1 MKEMMLL
8 TLLYFKQVRKT
19 AGRCQDDPLVL
30 EVLELQKRFSLWAY
44 GASDLDESLGV
55 NPAVRELIVS
65 DLAAL
70 VLILS
75 TGSIHCSTLK
85 LVLPMTSETG
95 IRFFTPECQRTLF
108 DETNRVL
115 EQASTIAHHRLR
127 HSASRPP
134 LDILGFYISIKE
146 IKPRI
151 DNLYEILPTTKHLVE
166 NFDETEPRQAEEI
179 GVDKGW
185 SFSNTNIKRVR
196 RRISQALK
204 QLRSTTTPATQ
215 FLSTSYGAKNSR
227 KPHSNPSKS
236 STKKSYRSTDPS
248 SIPTIFSDSGT
259 QDSANTSTDTV
270 TSDSLSEVEQSS
282 SKPITSISTRALSSC
297 KKCRTTFT
305 GPAGVE

>member
-1 MKEMMLL
+1 MKEMMSL

-19 AGRCQDDPLVL
+19 AGRYQDDPLVL
-30 EVLELQKRFSLWAY
+30 EVLELQKWFSLWAY

-85 LVLPMTSETG
+85 LVLPLTSETG

-127 HSASRPP
+127 HSASCPP

-166 NFDETEPRQAEEI
+166 NFDETEPRQAKEI

-185 SFSNTNIKRVR
+185 SFSNTHIKRVR

-215 FLSTSYGAKNSR
+215 FSSTSYGAKNSR

-236 STKKSYRSTDPS
+236 STKKSYRSTNPS

-297 KKCRTTFT
+297 KKCRTTFSD
-305 GPAGVE
+305 PAGIE